1 MHIKR
6 LIERFLRDEGLPPTK
21 FGRLA
26 ARDPR
31 LVLDIRMGREIR
43 PEMEEKLRAFMGN
56 YGEKSG
62 AQTRERQ

>member
-43 PEMEEKLRAFMGN
+43 PEMEEKLRAFMCSYSEGSN
-56 YGEKSG
+56 
-62 AQTRERQ
+62 AQAGKRL